1 MQANTEEGYRS
12 FLQRVA
18 DGRGMEN
25 IDSVHQIAQGRVWTG
40 QRALELGLVDEKD
53 IAEIQRAAYESY
65 TRNAMVQLRRIKS
78 GDTIEEDHMR
88 NRQMIVHWL
97 MDNTDAIERVTRDG
111 KTYLRVVDVDAW
123 HIGIGRLL
131 HEVQRIKSEADR
143 PAAAKLFEDYG
154 IHIDTKLRDEVVERF
169 ESLDRPSYRG
179 YVMPQLTPKRDDAGN
194 ITDVTISYP
203 LDLETQMLE
212 WSGRR

>member
-1 MQANTEEGYRS
+1 MNNLRS
-12 FLQRVA
+12 FINSDFLNLIAGHQLVEIPTGFRQFDVDPVCGSGQRDHVLASLNTFIGDQWGGRVA
-18 DGRGMEN
+18 KQPSQQVPIVDFTRRNGLLYERQVGVFQ
-25 IDSVHQIAQGRVWTG
+25 SV
-40 QRALELGLVDEKD
+40 
-53 IAEIQRAAYESY
+53 
-65 TRNAMVQLRRIKS
+65 
-78 GDTIEEDHMR
+78 DH
-88 NRQMIVHWL
+88 VHGH
-97 MDNTDAIERVTRDG
+97 V
-111 KTYLRVVDVDAW
+111 
-123 HIGIGRLL
+123 
-131 HEVQRIKSEADR
+131 DR
-143 PAAAKLFEDYG
+143 PIC